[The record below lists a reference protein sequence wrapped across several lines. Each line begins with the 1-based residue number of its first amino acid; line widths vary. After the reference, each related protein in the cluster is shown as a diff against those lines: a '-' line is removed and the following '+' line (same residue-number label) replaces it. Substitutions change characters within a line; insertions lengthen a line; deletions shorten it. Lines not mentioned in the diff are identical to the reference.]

1 MLLPQVVDASV
12 TVAEMHM
19 LLPRVGEMHMWE
31 WFMRHMLLPQVVE
44 VSVTVVETGDW
55 RGIGGALWEECCG
68 GALGK

>member
-19 LLPRVGEMHMWE
+19 LLPRVGDMHMWE
-31 WFMRHMLLPQVVE
+31 WFRRHVLLPQVVE
-44 VSVTVVETGDW
+44 ASVTVAETGDW
-55 RGIGGALWEECCG
+55 RGIDGLCGEECCD